1 MKQVYFLY
9 DFNPYHNRQIKRFA
23 TLSEYLAAAGNYF
36 TQQHTQNFSYNDG
49 VDTSI
54 QMRIEGTTTVTNS
67 MNPDYALIYD
77 STNLVIES
85 RWFILDA
92 TKELDKSYTFTL
104 HRDTVADSY
113 DDVITAPAY
122 IQKATLNP
130 SDPFIFNQE
139 NITVNRIKKSETLLK
154 DKSNCAWVVGYC
166 APDIADKTITIT
178 PQRDADYVYNTST
191 AFQSDF
197 AQYAYCKFANNGG
210 DANLPTSE
218 PTKNYI
224 DTGCAIQFN
233 WQNTF
238 TYDNKPYRCLQFMWS
253 LQQPIE
259 SYQFSF
265 ATLNDLKNSAQ
276 TQSDYAP
283 YKKATIL
290 PNTVKDSVA
299 AAFEANKST
308 IESYI
313 GQSTDLLSIYN
324 NKTWKIGSK
333 YYTSKVIRTGA
344 ALTWSRSVGT
354 TGNGAITTVLRGLNW
369 ESIDTVANDAV
380 FFNSI
385 QDQQYL
391 YFTEI
396 TAGNATVNLS
406 FTAIPNLNNLPYKMF
421 AIPVSNEA
429 NISIV
434 DGNNTAICSME
445 SDLGYLVA
453 NALSAQYSGSNSI
466 YDIQLLPYCPVPGYI
481 KNANIM
487 IQPATTDKYTPIYAT
502 GTSNTVGIIY
512 WCTENTFTFS
522 INHTINVT
530 NVKLD
535 AIADMHRLCS
545 PNWNGQFEFNASK
558 NGGVSKFDVDCTYKP
573 YTPYIHINP
582 DFGRLYGEDFNDA
595 RGLICSGDFSL
606 PQTNDTWKTYEI
618 NNKNYQNQFDRQ
630 IQNLELT
637 QGIAMKKQKFAAGV
651 GAISGAMSGLA
662 TGATLSGGNPF
673 GAVAG
678 MAVGGALSAY
688 GAYKDIGYQ
697 KQLNKEVIDYTTDQF
712 EMNNDNI
719 QAMPDSLKQVGAF
732 TANNKIFPVLEYY
745 SCTDEE
751 KEAIIQK
758 LFYNGMTVERIGK
771 IEDYIQTTESYIKC
785 KLIRINIP
793 EDNHYIESLAE
804 ELYKGVFI
812 K

>member
-1 MKQVYFLY
+1 
-9 DFNPYHNRQIKRFA
+9 
-23 TLSEYLAAAGNYF
+23 
-36 TQQHTQNFSYNDG
+36 
-49 VDTSI
+49 
-54 QMRIEGTTTVTNS
+54 

-154 DKSNCAWVVGYC
+154 DKSECAWIVGYC
-166 APDIADKTITIT
+166 APDIQDKTITVT
-178 PQRDADYVYNTST
+178 PNRDVDYVYNTSA
-191 AFQSDF
+191 AFASDF
-197 AQYAYCKFANNGG
+197 TYYTSSQFTTTGG
-210 DANLPTSE
+210 DANLPSVHSTTTSR
-218 PTKNYI
+218 NYKYCMRF
-224 DTGCAIQFN
+224 G
-233 WQNTF
+233 WKNTF
-238 TYDNKPYRCLQFMWS
+238 SYDNKPYKVSELTWAPNDNS
-253 LQQPIE
+253 IE
-259 SYQFSF
+259 SSTEGW
-265 ATLNDLKNSAQ
+265 ANK
-276 TQSDYAP
+276 SDMSDFGGFEPP
-283 YKKATIL
+283 YKK
-290 PNTVKDSVA
+290 
-299 AAFEANKST
+299 ST
-308 IESYI
+308 LLVSTFVRNIASNINQNRSGIETLS
-313 GQSTDLLSIYN
+313 GASFVNLLEQYD

-333 YYTSKVIRTGA
+333 YYTSKIKFYSYTYAQGTYSTTSQTNAMTTQLA
-344 ALTWSRSVGT
+344 AQNWEEIST
-354 TGNGAITTVLRGLNW
+354 TTTASSEITTILRNEYIEFTQIASLDKTITLTFNGIPGLNK
-369 ESIDTVANDAV
+369 
-380 FFNSI
+380 
-385 QDQQYL
+385 
-391 YFTEI
+391 
-396 TAGNATVNLS
+396 
-406 FTAIPNLNNLPYKMF
+406 LPYRMF
-421 AIPVSNEA
+421 TIPVSQTN
-429 NISIV
+429 NITIK
-434 DGNNTAICSME
+434 NATNTATICSMD
-445 SDLGYLVA
+445 SDLGYLIA
-453 NALSAQYSGSNSI
+453 NALSAQYSGSESI
-466 YDIQLLPYCPVPGYI
+466 YDIQLLPYCPIQEHILSANTI
-481 KNANIM
+481 KLPSESNLYTLAYDDG
-487 IQPATTDKYTPIYAT
+487 TTNVS
-502 GTSNTVGIIY
+502 GVIY
-512 WCTENTFTFS
+512 WCTENSFTFDINKS
-522 INHTINVT
+522 IQVS
-530 NVKLD
+530 NVKLES
-535 AIADMHRLCS
+535 IADMYRICS
-545 PNWNGQFEFNASK
+545 PNWNGQFEFNVAK
-558 NGGVSKFDVDCTYKP
+558 NNGLTYFNVDCTYKP

-582 DFGRLYGEDFNDA
+582 NFGLLYGEDFNDA

-606 PQTNDTWKTYEI
+606 PQAIDTWKTYEI

-719 QAMPDSLKQVGAF
+719 QAMPDSLKQVGAL

-758 LFYNGMTVERIGK
+758 LFYNGMTVERIGM
-771 IEDYIQTTESYIKC
+771 IADYLKDTETYIKC